1 MLVLTRKADEVI
13 KISENIYV
21 SILSVKGSSVRIGID
36 APDDVTIVRG
46 ELNTKELPKDG
57 NKETKD

>member
-1 MLVLTRKADEVI
+1 MLVLTRKAEEVI
-13 KISENIYV
+13 KISDDIYV
-21 SILSVKGSSVRIGID
+21 NILSVKGSSVRIGIV
-36 APDDVTIVRG
+36 APADVTIVRG

>member
-1 MLVLTRKADEVI
+1 MLVLTRKAEEVI
-13 KISENIYV
+13 KISDDIYV
-21 SILSVKGSSVRIGID
+21 NILSVKGSSVRIGID
-36 APDDVTIVRG
+36 APADVTIVRG